1 MQTLDW
7 LGRRAA
13 LTPERVALID
23 GLGGRRITYEEWDR
37 SANRTAHLL
46 LQLGVQRGDL
56 VAVLAHNSVAYLDL
70 LFGVGKI
77 GAVLQCLN
85 WRLRPG
91 ELSALV
97 DSARPALLCYGLE
110 CQELAAALRPGCPG
124 VRFVALQGTP
134 SVPGD
139 AALAQ
144 RDALPETPPSSG
156 PVGLDAPWVI
166 CYTGGSTGLPKGA
179 VLTHG
184 GMAAN
189 AMGTVLGWGLRPD
202 DVTIL
207 DAPLFHTGGLNV
219 LTLPLVAIGGTSVM
233 CPRFSPEQTFDL
245 LRDEGVTVYFGV
257 PTMFLMLQEHE
268 RFGGADLSRLRIL
281 ISGGAPCPLPIF
293 ERFFA
298 RGVSFKTGYGLTEA
312 GPNNFWLPEGEVRR
326 KPGAVGRPLLHVEA
340 RVVRPDGGECGPE
353 EVGELVLRGPHLFGG
368 YLGDEAA
375 TAAALRPLAPGF
387 EDGGPWLRTG
397 DLARRDEAGCY
408 YIAGRQKDMYI
419 SGGENVYPAEIE
431 SVLHGHEAVLEAAVI
446 GVPDERWG
454 EVGRAV
460 VVRRQGSAVEAAE
473 LLAYLRERLAGYKV
487 PRQVVF
493 MAELPR
499 TGAGKVDKRRL

>member
-1 MQTLDW
+1 MQTFDW

-23 GLGGRRITYEEWDR
+23 GPGGRRITYEAWNR
-37 SANRTAHLL
+37 SANRTARLL
-46 LQLGVQRGDL
+46 LRLGVRRGDL

-70 LFGVGKI
+70 LFGAGKI

-91 ELSALV
+91 ELGALL
-97 DSARPALLCYGLE
+97 DPARRARPVLLCYGPE
-110 CQELAAALRPGCPG
+110 CRELAAALRPSCAG
-124 VRFVALQGTP
+124 VRFVALQGP
-134 SVPGD
+134 ADSEGD
-139 AALAQ
+139 VSLAE
-144 RDALPETPPSSG
+144 REALPDAPPDAG
-156 PVGLDAPWVI
+156 PAGLQDPWVI

-179 VLTHG
+179 LLTHG

-219 LTLPLVAIGGTSVM
+219 LTLPLVAIGGTSVV
-233 CPRFSPEQTFDL
+233 CPRFSPEQTIDL

-257 PTMFLMLQEHE
+257 PTMFLMLQEHA
-268 RFGGADLSRLRIL
+268 RFAGADLSRLRIL

-326 KPGAVGRPLLHVEA
+326 KPGSIGRPLLHVEA
-340 RVVRPDGGECGPE
+340 KVVRPDGSECAPE
-353 EVGELVLRGPHLFGG
+353 EVGELLLRGPHLFAG

-375 TAAALRPLAPGF
+375 TAAALRQDA
-387 EDGGPWLRTG
+387 GGPWLRTG

-408 YIAGRQKDMYI
+408 SIAGRQKDMYI

-446 GVPDERWG
+446 GVPDPRWG

-460 VVRRQGSAVEAAE
+460 VVLRPGAAVEAEA
-473 LLAYLRERLAGYKV
+473 LLAYLRARLAGYKV

-493 MAELPR
+493 ATELPR